1 MVHMIWDHSLGKL
14 TWLGGIPQG
23 DWEKIVTG
31 CPAFQGGSEV
41 KVKMEV
47 AQLSLFAIPRNSLIK
62 TRWPLNPREWQP
74 HRVGSVRCSDG
85 GSMRV
90 ASVVARWGFSVNGI
104 LQARILEWVAVPSSR
119 RFSQPRYKTYVSYVS
134 HVGGRVITSAVWEAH
149 DRVANRCLT
158 TSN

>member
-1 MVHMIWDHSLGKL
+1 
-14 TWLGGIPQG
+14 
-23 DWEKIVTG
+23 
-31 CPAFQGGSEV
+31 
-41 KVKMEV
+41 
-47 AQLSLFAIPRNSLIK
+47 
-62 TRWPLNPREWQP
+62 
-74 HRVGSVRCSDG
+74 
-85 GSMRV
+85 MRV